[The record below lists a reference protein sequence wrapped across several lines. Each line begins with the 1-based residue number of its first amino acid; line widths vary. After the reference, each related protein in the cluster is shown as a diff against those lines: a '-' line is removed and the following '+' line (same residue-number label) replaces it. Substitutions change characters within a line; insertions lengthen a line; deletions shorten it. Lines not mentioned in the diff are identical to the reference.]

1 MLLSRLESQ
10 HPGKLLWEYSIP
22 AIIGSMVVALYNL
35 IDSIYIG
42 HGPGLGDH
50 AIGGLGIVLPV
61 MTVFTAV
68 GALVGTGAAS
78 RISIYLGTGDKDKA
92 EKILG
97 TTFILTVLL
106 TLVLILFLY
115 MFIDP
120 ILWTIG
126 ATEDT
131 YPFAHEF
138 LLFYLPCNIFLN
150 LTYALCSIM
159 RASGYPKKAMYIM
172 LLGVIANILLAPFF
186 IFILQWGMK
195 GAAIATSIS
204 TLISLLPVMYHFA
217 DKSNALYFQ
226 KNKSNLDSKTV
237 WSILSIGLSPFI
249 IQIASSLV
257 VFVIN
262 NRLNIYGGSVAIE
275 AYTISNRLTLIIILI
290 LVGLTQGMQP
300 IVGYNF
306 GAKNIKRV
314 FSTVNYA
321 VKIGVVIGLVGL
333 IIGVFFAGIVVRP
346 FNPTPALADQSVRT
360 LHIVTLM
367 LPLSGIQM
375 VISNFFQSIGMPV
388 KSTMLSLSRQF
399 LFLMPALF
407 ILPCFYGLDGVW
419 MSIPISDFISTIA
432 AVILYMWQVSRFK
445 KMYANGL

>member
-1 MLLSRLESQ
+1 MSLNRLETEQPKS
-10 HPGKLLWEYSIP
+10 LLWEYSIP

-35 IDSIYIG
+35 IDSVYIG

-61 MTVFTAV
+61 MTMFTAI

-78 RISIYLGTGDKDKA
+78 RVSIYLGNGDKISA
-92 EKILG
+92 EKVLG
-97 TTFILTVLL
+97 NAFLL
-106 TLVLILFLY
+106 TLLFTCILIFFLY
-115 MFIDP
+115 TFIYP

-150 LTYALCSIM
+150 LTYALCGIM
-159 RASGYPKKAMYIM
+159 RASGYPRKAMYIM
-172 LLGVIANILLAPFF
+172 LLGVIVNILLAPVF

-195 GAAIATSIS
+195 GAAIATSLS
-204 TLISLLPVMYHFA
+204 ALTSLVPVIFHFI
-217 DKSNALYFQ
+217 DREKSLHFEWS
-226 KNKSNLDSKTV
+226 KFSVDSKII

-249 IQIASSLV
+249 IQIASSIV
-257 VFVIN
+257 VFIIN
-262 NRLNIYGGSVAIE
+262 NRLNVYGGSVAIE
-275 AYTISNRLTLIIILI
+275 AYTIANRLTLIIILI

-306 GAKNIKRV
+306 GAKKMKRV

-321 VKIGVVIGLVGL
+321 IKVGAS
-333 IIGVFFAGIVVRP
+333 IGVFGLIVGVFGGDIVVRP
-346 FNPTPALADQSVRT
+346 FNPTDDLAEQSITALR
-360 LHIVTLM
+360 IVTLM

-375 VISNFFQSIGMPV
+375 VISSFFQSVGMPV
-388 KSTMLSLSRQF
+388 KSTLLSLSRQF

-407 ILPCFYGLDGVW
+407 ILPYFFGLCGVW
-419 MSIPISDFISTIA
+419 VSIPISDFISTLLAIM
-432 AVILYMWQVSRFK
+432 LYMWQMKQLK
-445 KMYANGL
+445 KNYT